1 MNNSDNVKKKI
12 DQAASFYKNFLNIDD
27 KLLQYSFDTIK
38 GYFRGSIALEIGPSN
53 GAMTKLLVDKFKTL
67 HVLEASDQLL
77 KQIPNYKNVTKYNN
91 LIEHF
96 DSDVKYDTIIIGHV
110 LEHIEDPILA
120 LKNIYSLLK
129 NDGVFLV
136 SVPNAKSLHR
146 MVAVEM
152 GMLESEYILNE
163 RDIELGH
170 YRVYDMKILE
180 EHLKKSGLNIVHMGG
195 YFLKPISNGQ
205 IEKDWN
211 EKMIEGYYKVGKH
224 FQENCA
230 EIYAVC
236 SK

>member
-1 MNNSDNVKKKI
+1 MKSTDSIKTKI
-12 DQAASFYKNFLNIDD
+12 DDSASFYNRFLSIDD

-38 GYFRGSIALEIGPSN
+38 DYFNGSIALEIGPSN

-67 HVLEASDQLL
+67 HLVEGSSQLL
-77 KQIPNYKNVTKYNN
+77 DQIPNYKNVEKYHS
-91 LIEHF
+91 LIESF
-96 DSDVKYDTIIIGHV
+96 ESDVKYDTIIMGHV
-110 LEHIEDPILA
+110 LEHIADPVLA
-120 LKNIYSLLK
+120 LRNIYSLLK
-129 NDGVFLV
+129 DDGVFLV

-146 MVAVEM
+146 MVAVKM
-152 GMLESEYILNE
+152 GILKSEYILNK

-180 EHLKKSGLNIVHMGG
+180 EHLKKSEFNVVHMGG

-205 IEKDWN
+205 IEQDWN
-211 EKMIEGYYKVGKH
+211 EEMIEGYYKVGNY

-236 SK
+236 TK